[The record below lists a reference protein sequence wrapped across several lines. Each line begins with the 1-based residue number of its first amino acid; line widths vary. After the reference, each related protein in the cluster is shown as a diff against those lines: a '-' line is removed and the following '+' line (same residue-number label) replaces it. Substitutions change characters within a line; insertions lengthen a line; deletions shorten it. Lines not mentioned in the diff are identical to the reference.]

1 MTSSNSKAG
10 LIGDPNNSTY
20 IQDIPGIMDD
30 GFKKQMTKQELIEKE
45 KREIE
50 AIKKVLKDQGMD
62 DEEIE
67 KHIGKNY
74 QLDLEDIELRMP

>member
-30 GFKKQMTKQELIEKE
+30 GFKKQMTK
-45 KREIE
+45 
-50 AIKKVLKDQGMD
+50 
-62 DEEIE
+62 
-67 KHIGKNY
+67 
-74 QLDLEDIELRMP
+74 